1 MSAGLVGA
9 AGTPAGESS
18 SLCCLPRR
26 KTVNQVTSPHP
37 FSHVSCNSVITRIDL
52 LKDLHCSKCC
62 RYPKAA
68 LRMLLLVSVFGQPEE
83 ALTYTITVTH
93 CAASSTTA
101 APSEDCAESAD

>member
-52 LKDLHCSKCC
+52 LEDDIVVN
-62 RYPKAA
+62 AA
-68 LRMLLLVSVFGQPEE
+68 VTQKQPCVCFCLCLSLDSLRKLSH
-83 ALTYTITVTH
+83 I
-93 CAASSTTA
+93 
-101 APSEDCAESAD
+101 PSQ